1 MNNNKD
7 NMAKCSHRF
16 RSVTDKFTRETERI
30 GTLDTL
36 ELLKNLETTTDIHDM
51 WTGFSTDQLRHLNT
65 ILLLQSTNHDMSIA
79 MCKCAKDLEIS
90 IPENIESPAQFHK
103 HILEQIKQ
111 KRK

>member
-1 MNNNKD
+1 MTNNKD
-7 NMAKCSHRF
+7 NMTKCSHRF
-16 RSVTDKFTRETERI
+16 RSVNNKFVRETERI
-30 GTLDTL
+30 GTLSAEELSKRL
-36 ELLKNLETTTDIHDM
+36 EEITDIHNM
-51 WTGFSTDQLRHLNT
+51 GAGFSTDQLRRINT

-90 IPENIESPAQFHK
+90 IPENIESPDQFHK